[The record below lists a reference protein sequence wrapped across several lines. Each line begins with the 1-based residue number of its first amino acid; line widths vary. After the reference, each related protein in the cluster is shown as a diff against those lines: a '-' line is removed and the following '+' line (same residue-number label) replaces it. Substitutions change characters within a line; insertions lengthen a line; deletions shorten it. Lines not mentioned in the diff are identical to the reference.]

1 MYFSSYDIE
10 SGSTNQVPFPVCDSL
25 EIVAIGRSGVVVS
38 SEGSVVYVDFE
49 TGSRNELSI
58 SRVKTILQDPSDRS
72 GFLCL
77 HENEM
82 SETVI
87 SQMHR
92 CHDGEW
98 TSRVIIK
105 DRRIECVSASCDRL
119 AVVFYDSDHGRRTV
133 RVYSRS
139 SLSSIPIV
147 LEEIDHVG
155 EGKVVCECG
164 ECYLVDGV
172 NELRSLDGEYKGRVV
187 PNTRGFHIVRF
198 CDEFPNDQNIVRIGG
213 TTYEMPCGWKY
224 ALTDEESICIWMSS
238 SDTPE
243 VLRLG
248 CSPLGAIESDIV
260 VRESLGDA
268 VKEANEFRS
277 ELMSQVE
284 GIQKLV
290 AEARRLRDMIKSCE
304 SRLLKGGIV
313 SKALCEKVFDID
325 KDRFVSMAVHL
336 SDIDF
341 VSLKAQLL
349 EIMTLDESHLTMP
362 TRIELIERLCTLLSP
377 ERSWIA
383 EPLFNLITSADSSD
397 PFLEFCLMEFSD
409 ILRRKVITIYE
420 ANPDCPASGFLKR
433 LGHIAVASSMSQSR
447 SHA

>member
-1 MYFSSYDIE
+1 M
-10 SGSTNQVPFPVCDSL
+10 
-25 EIVAIGRSGVVVS
+25 
-38 SEGSVVYVDFE
+38 
-49 TGSRNELSI
+49 
-58 SRVKTILQDPSDRS
+58 
-72 GFLCL
+72 
-77 HENEM
+77 
-82 SETVI
+82 
-87 SQMHR
+87 
-92 CHDGEW
+92 
-98 TSRVIIK
+98 
-105 DRRIECVSASCDRL
+105 
-119 AVVFYDSDHGRRTV
+119 
-133 RVYSRS
+133 
-139 SLSSIPIV
+139 
-147 LEEIDHVG
+147 
-155 EGKVVCECG
+155 
-164 ECYLVDGV
+164 
-172 NELRSLDGEYKGRVV
+172 
-187 PNTRGFHIVRF
+187 
-198 CDEFPNDQNIVRIGG
+198 
-213 TTYEMPCGWKY
+213 
-224 ALTDEESICIWMSS
+224 
-238 SDTPE
+238 
-243 VLRLG
+243 
-248 CSPLGAIESDIV
+248 
-260 VRESLGDA
+260 
-268 VKEANEFRS
+268 KEANEFRS

-377 ERSWIA
+377 ERSWIV

-420 ANPDCPASGFLKR
+420 ANPDCRASGFLKR